1 MCVSRRLAAVVVA
14 TAMLLVASAGV
25 LAGQAPPPQT
35 PPPAAPDRLPGVMP
49 VQIPPAAQQ
58 YLAAA
63 IDALSGVAV
72 SKLHGEAA
80 TGVAAVQRDFQQM
93 RAALSNPGAAGNG
106 DWRTAY
112 AALERDLAPLVGTPG
127 EDTADTPEATGA
139 TLDTVTRGSLQ
150 LFQTSLELFYRSM
163 AGEPSTTPT
172 APAPAGEPAQA
183 RNLFDVS
190 GAGALLDR
198 IDAIV
203 SAALENKLIPQA
215 GSDSQG
221 GKAKR
226 SPAGAVMV
234 DRAALDEILA
244 EVRQLKVMLRVRE

>member
-1 MCVSRRLAAVVVA
+1 MLRTYSSPATDPAPRLPSAMASASAAALPGFSRAVTRYRMGPLYGTRLAHGRDVPPARRGKAREHGGGVVMCVSRRLAAVVVA

-93 RAALSNPGAAGNG
+93 RAALSN
-106 DWRTAY
+106 
-112 AALERDLAPLVGTPG
+112 
-127 EDTADTPEATGA
+127 
-139 TLDTVTRGSLQ
+139 
-150 LFQTSLELFYRSM
+150 
-163 AGEPSTTPT
+163 
-172 APAPAGEPAQA
+172 
-183 RNLFDVS
+183 
-190 GAGALLDR
+190 
-198 IDAIV
+198 
-203 SAALENKLIPQA
+203 
-215 GSDSQG
+215 
-221 GKAKR
+221 
-226 SPAGAVMV
+226 
-234 DRAALDEILA
+234 
-244 EVRQLKVMLRVRE
+244 